1 MWSGVEDGLANGYL
15 LKSPTGNSAATITT
29 TLGMRFKF

>member
-15 LKSPTGNSAATITT
+15 NKSTITT